1 MRREVDAEFAEYVG
15 AREHDL
21 LRAAFLVCGDPGLA
35 QGLLQRSLTRL
46 ALRWEKVRS
55 EDPDTYVR
63 QHLYRDAV
71 AASSRTHRIHRD
83 HPEHPEHPDQ
93 LDDPGGTWAV
103 VAGAAASD
111 SELARRGDL
120 GRALGDLTAKQRA
133 VLVLRYFEGRSEGD
147 TADLLGVSIG
157 AVRNHAHGALAR
169 LPVDPRP

>member
-71 AASSRTHRIHRD
+71 AASSRIHRTHRD
-83 HPEHPEHPDQ
+83 HPDQ
-93 LDDPGGTWAV
+93 LDDPGGAWAE

-120 GRALGDLTAKQRA
+120 GRALADLTAKQRA

>member
-71 AASSRTHRIHRD
+71 AASSRIHRIHRD
-83 HPEHPEHPDQ
+83 HPDQ
-93 LDDPGGTWAV
+93 LDDPGGTWAE

-120 GRALGDLTAKQRA
+120 GRALADLTAKQRA

-147 TADLLGVSIG
+147 TADLLGVSVG
-157 AVRNHAHGALAR
+157 AVRNHAHSALAR

>member
-15 AREHDL
+15 ARQHDL

-46 ALRWEKVRS
+46 ALRWDKVRS
-55 EDPDTYVR
+55 EDPDSYVR

-71 AASSRTHRIHRD
+71 AASSRIHRIHRD
-83 HPEHPEHPDQ
+83 HPDQ
-93 LDDPGGTWAV
+93 LDDPGGAWAE
-103 VAGAAASD
+103 VAGAAASE

-120 GRALGDLTAKQRA
+120 GRALADLTAKQRA

-147 TADLLGVSIG
+147 TADLLGVSAG
-157 AVRNHAHGALAR
+157 AVRNHAHSALAR

>member
-71 AASSRTHRIHRD
+71 AASSRIHRIHRD
-83 HPEHPEHPDQ
+83 HPERPDL
-93 LDDPGGTWAV
+93 LDDPGGTWAE
-103 VAGAAASD
+103 VARAAASD

-120 GRALGDLTAKQRA
+120 GRALADLTAKQRA

-147 TADLLGVSIG
+147 TADLLGVSVG
-157 AVRNHAHGALAR
+157 AVRNHAHSALAR

>member
-35 QGLLQRSLTRL
+35 QGLLQRSLTSL

-71 AASSRTHRIHRD
+71 AASSRIHRIHRD
-83 HPEHPEHPDQ
+83 HPERPDL
-93 LDDPGGTWAV
+93 LDDPGGTWAE
-103 VAGAAASD
+103 VAGAAASE

-120 GRALGDLTAKQRA
+120 GRALADLTPKQRA

-147 TADLLGVSIG
+147 TADLLGVSVG
-157 AVRNHAHGALAR
+157 AVRNHAHSALAR

>member
-46 ALRWEKVRS
+46 ALRWERVRS

-71 AASSRTHRIHRD
+71 AASSRVRRLHRD
-83 HPEHPEHPDQ
+83 HPDQ
-93 LDDPGGTWAV
+93 LDDLGGAWAEL
-103 VAGAAASD
+103 AGGAASD

-120 GRALGDLTAKQRA
+120 GRALVELSAKQRA

-147 TADLLGVSIG
+147 TADLLGVSVG
-157 AVRNHAHGALAR
+157 AVRNHTHSALDR

>member
-35 QGLLQRSLTRL
+35 QGVLQRSLTRL
-46 ALRWEKVRS
+46 ALRWDKVRS

-71 AASSRTHRIHRD
+71 AASSRIHRYHRD
-83 HPEHPEHPDQ
+83 HPDQ
-93 LDDPGGTWAV
+93 LDELGGAWAE
-103 VAGAAASD
+103 VAGAPASE

-120 GRALGDLTAKQRA
+120 GRALADLTPKQRA
-133 VLVLRYFEGRSEGD
+133 VLVLRYFEGRGEGD
-147 TADLLGVSIG
+147 TADLLGVSVG
-157 AVRNHAHGALAR
+157 AVRNHTHSALAR
-169 LPVDPRP
+169 LPVDRQP

>member
-46 ALRWEKVRS
+46 ALRWERVRS

-71 AASSRTHRIHRD
+71 AASSRVHRLHRD
-83 HPEHPEHPDQ
+83 HPDQ
-93 LDDPGGTWAV
+93 LDEPGGAWAE
-103 VAGAAASD
+103 VAGGAASD

-120 GRALGDLTAKQRA
+120 GRALADLSAKQRA

-147 TADLLGVSIG
+147 TADLLGVSVG
-157 AVRNHAHGALAR
+157 AVRNHTHSALDR

>member
-35 QGLLQRSLTRL
+35 QGLLQRSLTSL

-71 AASSRTHRIHRD
+71 AASSRIHRIHRD
-83 HPEHPEHPDQ
+83 HPDQ
-93 LDDPGGTWAV
+93 LDDPGGAWAE

-120 GRALGDLTAKQRA
+120 GRALADLTAKQRA

-147 TADLLGVSIG
+147 TADLLGVSVG
-157 AVRNHAHGALAR
+157 AVRNHAHSALAR

>member
-35 QGLLQRSLTRL
+35 QGVLQRSLTRL
-46 ALRWEKVRS
+46 ALRWDKVRS

-71 AASSRTHRIHRD
+71 AASSRIHRYHRD
-83 HPEHPEHPDQ
+83 HPDQ
-93 LDDPGGTWAV
+93 LDELGGAWAE
-103 VAGAAASD
+103 VAGAPASE

-120 GRALGDLTAKQRA
+120 GRALADLTPKQRA
-133 VLVLRYFEGRSEGD
+133 VLVLRYFEGRGEGD
-147 TADLLGVSIG
+147 TADLLGVSDG
-157 AVRNHAHGALAR
+157 AVRNHTHSALAR
-169 LPVDPRP
+169 LPVDRRP

>member
-35 QGLLQRSLTRL
+35 QGLLQRSLTSL

-71 AASSRTHRIHRD
+71 AASSRIHRIHRD
-83 HPEHPEHPDQ
+83 HPDQ
-93 LDDPGGTWAV
+93 LDDLGGTWAE

-120 GRALGDLTAKQRA
+120 GRALADLTAKQRA

-147 TADLLGVSIG
+147 TADLLGVSVG
-157 AVRNHAHGALAR
+157 AVRNHAHSALAR

>member
-35 QGLLQRSLTRL
+35 QGLLQRSLTSL

-71 AASSRTHRIHRD
+71 AASSRIHRIHRD
-83 HPEHPEHPDQ
+83 HPDQ
-93 LDDPGGTWAV
+93 LDDPGGAWAE
-103 VAGAAASD
+103 VAGAAASE

-120 GRALGDLTAKQRA
+120 GRALADLTAKQRA

-147 TADLLGVSIG
+147 TADLLGVSVG
-157 AVRNHAHGALAR
+157 AVRNHAHSALAR

>member
-46 ALRWEKVRS
+46 ALRWERVRS

-71 AASSRTHRIHRD
+71 AASSRIHRGHRD
-83 HPEHPEHPDQ
+83 HPDQ
-93 LDDPGGTWAV
+93 LDDPGGAWAE
-103 VAGAAASD
+103 VAGAAVSD

-120 GRALGDLTAKQRA
+120 GRTLADLTAKQRA
-133 VLVLRYFEGRSEGD
+133 VIVLRYFEGRSDDD
-147 TADLLGVSIG
+147 TADLLGVSVG
-157 AVRNHAHGALAR
+157 AVRNHAHSALAR
-169 LPVDPRP
+169 LPVDPRH

>member
-15 AREHDL
+15 ARQHDL

-46 ALRWEKVRS
+46 ALRWDKVRS
-55 EDPDTYVR
+55 EDPDSYVR

-71 AASSRTHRIHRD
+71 AASSRIHRIHRD
-83 HPEHPEHPDQ
+83 HPDQ
-93 LDDPGGTWAV
+93 LDDPGGAWAE
-103 VAGAAASD
+103 VAGAAASE

-120 GRALGDLTAKQRA
+120 GRALADLTAKQRA

-147 TADLLGVSIG
+147 TADLLGVSVG
-157 AVRNHAHGALAR
+157 AVRNHAHSALAR

>member
-15 AREHDL
+15 ARQHDL

-46 ALRWEKVRS
+46 ALRWDKVRA

-71 AASSRTHRIHRD
+71 SASSRIHRNHRD
-83 HPEHPEHPDQ
+83 HPDQ
-93 LDDPGGTWAV
+93 LDDPGGAWAE
-103 VAGAAASD
+103 VAGAAASE

-120 GRALGDLTAKQRA
+120 GRALADLTAKQRA

-147 TADLLGVSIG
+147 TADLLGVSAG
-157 AVRNHAHGALAR
+157 AVRNHAHSALAR

>member
-46 ALRWEKVRS
+46 ALRWDKVRS

-71 AASSRTHRIHRD
+71 AASSRIHRIHRD
-83 HPEHPEHPDQ
+83 HPDQ
-93 LDDPGGTWAV
+93 LDDPGGAWAEL
-103 VAGAAASD
+103 AGAAASD

-120 GRALGDLTAKQRA
+120 GRALADLTAKQRA
-133 VLVLRYFEGRSEGD
+133 VLVLRYFEGRTEGD
-147 TADLLGVSIG
+147 TADLLGVSVG
-157 AVRNHAHGALAR
+157 AVRNHAHSALAR
-169 LPVDPRP
+169 LPVDPRL

>member
-15 AREHDL
+15 ARQHDL

-63 QHLYRDAV
+63 QNLYRDAV
-71 AASSRTHRIHRD
+71 AASSRIHRIHRD
-83 HPEHPEHPDQ
+83 HPDQ
-93 LDDPGGTWAV
+93 LDDPGGAWAE
-103 VAGAAASD
+103 VAGAAASE

-120 GRALGDLTAKQRA
+120 GRALADLTPKQRA

-147 TADLLGVSIG
+147 TADLLGVSAG
-157 AVRNHAHGALAR
+157 AVRNHAHSALAR

>member
-46 ALRWEKVRS
+46 ALRWDKVRS

-71 AASSRTHRIHRD
+71 SASSRIHRNHRD
-83 HPEHPEHPDQ
+83 HPDRF
-93 LDDPGGTWAV
+93 DDPGGAWAE

-120 GRALGDLTAKQRA
+120 GRALADLTPKQRA

-147 TADLLGVSIG
+147 TADLLGVSVG
-157 AVRNHAHGALAR
+157 AVRNHAHSALAR

>member
-35 QGLLQRSLTRL
+35 QGLLQRSLTSL

-71 AASSRTHRIHRD
+71 AASSRIHRIHRD
-83 HPEHPEHPDQ
+83 HPERPDL
-93 LDDPGGTWAV
+93 LDDPGGTWAE

-120 GRALGDLTAKQRA
+120 GRALADLTAKQRA

-147 TADLLGVSIG
+147 TADLLGVSVG
-157 AVRNHAHGALAR
+157 AVRNHAHSALAR

>member
-35 QGLLQRSLTRL
+35 QGVLQRSLTRL
-46 ALRWEKVRS
+46 ALRWDKVRS

-71 AASSRTHRIHRD
+71 AASSRIHRYHRD
-83 HPEHPEHPDQ
+83 HPDQ
-93 LDDPGGTWAV
+93 LDDPGGAWAE
-103 VAGAAASD
+103 VAGAPASE

-120 GRALGDLTAKQRA
+120 GRALADLTPKQRA
-133 VLVLRYFEGRSEGD
+133 VLVLRYFEGRGEGD
-147 TADLLGVSIG
+147 TADLLGVSVG
-157 AVRNHAHGALAR
+157 AVRNQTHSALAR
-169 LPVDPRP
+169 LPVDRRP

>member
-46 ALRWEKVRS
+46 ALRWDKVRS

-71 AASSRTHRIHRD
+71 AASSRIHRIHRD
-83 HPEHPEHPDQ
+83 HPDQ
-93 LDDPGGTWAV
+93 LDDPGGAWAE
-103 VAGAAASD
+103 VAGAAASE

-120 GRALGDLTAKQRA
+120 GRALADLTAKQRA

-147 TADLLGVSIG
+147 TADLLGVSVG
-157 AVRNHAHGALAR
+157 AVRNHAHSALAR

>member
-35 QGLLQRSLTRL
+35 QGVLQRSLTRL
-46 ALRWEKVRS
+46 ALRWDKVRS

-71 AASSRTHRIHRD
+71 AASSRIHRYHRD
-83 HPEHPEHPDQ
+83 HPDQ
-93 LDDPGGTWAV
+93 LDDPGGAWTEV
-103 VAGAAASD
+103 VGAPASE

-120 GRALGDLTAKQRA
+120 GQALADLTPKQRA

-147 TADLLGVSIG
+147 TADLLGVSVG
-157 AVRNHAHGALAR
+157 AVRNHAHSALAR

>member
-35 QGLLQRSLTRL
+35 QGLLQRSLTSL

-71 AASSRTHRIHRD
+71 AASSRIHRIHRD
-83 HPEHPEHPDQ
+83 HPDQ
-93 LDDPGGTWAV
+93 LDDPGGAWAEL
-103 VAGAAASD
+103 AGAAASD

-120 GRALGDLTAKQRA
+120 GRALADLTANQRA
-133 VLVLRYFEGRSEGD
+133 VLVLRYFEGRTEGD
-147 TADLLGVSIG
+147 TADLLGVSVG
-157 AVRNHAHGALAR
+157 AVRNHAHSALAR
-169 LPVDPRP
+169 LPVDPRL

>member
-35 QGLLQRSLTRL
+35 QGVLQRSLTRL
-46 ALRWEKVRS
+46 ALRWDKVRS

-71 AASSRTHRIHRD
+71 AASSRIHRIHRD
-83 HPEHPEHPDQ
+83 HPDQ
-93 LDDPGGTWAV
+93 LDDPGGAWV
-103 VAGAAASD
+103 EVAGAAASD

-120 GRALGDLTAKQRA
+120 GRALADLTAKQRA
-133 VLVLRYFEGRSEGD
+133 VLVLRYFEGRGEGD
-147 TADLLGVSIG
+147 TADLLGVSVG
-157 AVRNHAHGALAR
+157 AVRNHAHSALAR

>member
-46 ALRWEKVRS
+46 ALRWDKVRL

-63 QHLYRDAV
+63 QYLYRDAV
-71 AASSRTHRIHRD
+71 AASSRLHRNHRD
-83 HPEHPEHPDQ
+83 HPDQ
-93 LDDPGGTWAV
+93 LDDPGGTWAE

-120 GRALGDLTAKQRA
+120 GRALADLSAKQRA
-133 VLVLRYFEGRSEGD
+133 VLVLRYFEGRTEGD
-147 TADLLGVSIG
+147 TADLLGVSVG
-157 AVRNHAHGALAR
+157 AVRNHTHSALAR